1 MTSPA
6 PPVSPSTILS
16 AIVSGPRRALF
27 PRDVPQITEL
37 VELCFSGTL
46 DYSSRHILR
55 NVRWIAQ
62 RGELFWKLSILLG
75 SVNSEEWVVA
85 SVWEDEGRVVGNA
98 TLTLRKPENGA
109 WLISNVAIH
118 PDFRRR
124 GFGRGM
130 IRFALDEIRSR
141 GGRRV
146 YLQVDVENETAV
158 RIYRELG
165 FEEIGRRINWTRMPG
180 PTTRVDPAASGDPSY
195 RITPRRATEWREEYA
210 FWKGISPA
218 GFAWNTPLTAGLF
231 RPSVARWLEQVLL
244 GESEK
249 HFLARHGERVE
260 GTLFTFQRFF
270 GWEGFLMQTEGSGG
284 SVELA
289 LWKEAWKDTVPQVN
303 CLLETVPES
312 SAAVLEQ
319 LGFQKR
325 RTFQWM
331 RYTIN
336 GGGP

>member
-1 MTSPA
+1 MTFPT
-6 PPVSPSTILS
+6 PPDFPSTILS
-16 AIVSGPRRALF
+16 TLVSGPRRAVF

-37 VELCFSGTL
+37 VGLCFSGTL
-46 DYSSRHILR
+46 DYSSRQILR
-55 NVRWIAQ
+55 NVRWIAE
-62 RGELFWKLSILLG
+62 RGGFFWKLSILLG
-75 SVNSEEWVVA
+75 SVNSEEWVAA

-98 TLTLRKPENGA
+98 TLTLRKPEKGA

-124 GFGRGM
+124 GFGRGL
-130 IRFALDEIRSR
+130 ICFAVDEIRSR
-141 GGRRV
+141 GGRNV
-146 YLQVDVENETAV
+146 YLQVDVANETAV
-158 RIYRELG
+158 RMYRELG

-180 PTTRVDPAASGDPSY
+180 PAARVDPAASGDPSY
-195 RITPRRATEWREEYA
+195 RITPRRASEWREEYA

-231 RPSVARWLEQVLL
+231 RPSVARRLEQVLL

-249 HFLARHGERVE
+249 HFLARRGGRVE
-260 GTLFTFQRFF
+260 AALFSFQRFF
-270 GWEGFLMQTEGSGG
+270 GWEGFLIQTEGSGG
-284 SVELA
+284 GVELA
-289 LWKEAWKDTVPQVN
+289 LWKEAWKDTFPQVN
-303 CLLETVPES
+303 CLLETAPES
-312 SAAVLEQ
+312 STAVLEQ

-331 RYTIN
+331 RYTIK